1 MEDHDYETHSISH
14 LNDFINGAT
23 VANVLRAA
31 RLSRNEQKEKECMRF
46 LRAIVAPKLVGESA
60 YWEIG
65 KEFDI
70 DFIKERSATLFM
82 FSSIASAM
90 VTGQRVY
97 SFRRQPNCKF
107 VELLD
112 SSHPRSPVGLT
123 AITDRSI
130 LRALRWAYKKN
141 NLLVLKEYEV
151 SLPQLAVAYM
161 LAFTVCLL
169 IPKSSY
175 GYFQHFLCA
184 YPGRLLFNEYQILHM
199 ANRFDFPDIRTGIL
213 MKIRTIEDIDAF
225 KRDENYESQ
234 LSMVDK
240 ELFDIRAD
248 NIRKVLEKGIELTEP
263 EQTELFTYDVRNGC
277 SALSSCATRYVELSD
292 KEKEDILEVEDNV
305 YRGGFNAVVTDII
318 F

>member
-141 NLLVLKEYEV
+141 NLLVLKEYE
-151 SLPQLAVAYM
+151 
-161 LAFTVCLL
+161 
-169 IPKSSY
+169 
-175 GYFQHFLCA
+175 HFLCA

-305 YRGGFNAVVTDII
+305 YRGGFNAVYNCTMRMLLLQCVVKMNTLI
-318 F
+318 